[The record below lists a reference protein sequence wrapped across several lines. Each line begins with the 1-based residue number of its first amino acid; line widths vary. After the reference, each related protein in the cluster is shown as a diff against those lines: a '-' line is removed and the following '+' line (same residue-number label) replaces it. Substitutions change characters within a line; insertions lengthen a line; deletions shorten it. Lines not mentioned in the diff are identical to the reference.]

1 MTHFA
6 KAKSWNTELTPRQTE
21 AEEERSMLSASLQR
35 PLLLH
40 SGFVFNCFPLLL
52 DYSCPCNYLFPS
64 NPINWHIPC
73 ISMVNCILCLWHET
87 YLVFFLNKWA
97 IEHCCYWITYKC
109 SLLPALLP
117 AIIPVIT
124 VMVIY
129 RPVLTVICQI
139 AGLLIS
145 QIYKKVHSFDLTFWS
160 KLDMNTQFRHV
171 RGDIF
176 QSKSKSDRS
185 RHQNKC
191 TEGNFKDSANI
202 VIAQH
207 FHLHISYWMVLT

>member
-1 MTHFA
+1 
-6 KAKSWNTELTPRQTE
+6 
-21 AEEERSMLSASLQR
+21 MLSASLQR
-35 PLLLH
+35 PLLH

-52 DYSCPCNYLFPS
+52 DYSCPLQPYKLTYYLH
-64 NPINWHIPC
+64 INGELHIVPLAWNLL
-73 ISMVNCILCLWHET
+73 SL
-87 YLVFFLNKWA
+87 FFLNKWA
-97 IEHCCYWITYKC
+97 IEHCCYWVTYKG

-129 RPVLTVICQI
+129 RPVLTVTGQI
-139 AGLLIS
+139 AGPLIS
-145 QIYKKVHSFDLTFWS
+145 QIYKKVHGFDLTFGS
-160 KLDMNTQFRHV
+160 KLDMNTQFRHA
-171 RGDIF
+171 RWAIF

-185 RHQNKC
+185 RQQNKC

-207 FHLHISYWMVLT
+207 FHLRISYWMALT